1 MVVAGNMAVA
11 STHSLVSWKNF
22 KMFLI
27 APEEMVGS
35 CSPDPRVSYPQ
46 QLTHHNKRRRRPLY
60 PAIKAVL

>member
-27 APEEMVGS
+27 APEEMVGA
-35 CSPDPRVSYPQ
+35 PLPILEY
-46 QLTHHNKRRRRPLY
+46 LTPSN
-60 PAIKAVL
+60 